1 METAQELKQTLNVLK
16 RALIIEREERKEIT
30 ANLEAT
36 KVKLKAVDEELEAKV
51 THKQVIQLNA
61 LTEKQEQI
69 DEELS
74 KAKDR
79 LKNLP
84 KAKSTPQKTS
94 GSGSTKSIQA
104 LEQQNEKLIEEYSTL
119 TRENKEDEEKVIKL
133 KQYFLFRELEAYAKE
148 LSKTDEDI
156 KEINN
161 SVLRKNEEIDK
172 KISSLSNEIAEI
184 VKNKMRTLEKNS
196 EYEEDVQNILVT
208 NKRMSEDTNNLK
220 DFIKNKSE
228 LENRLIESVKSHQA
242 MELDLESQVL
252 RCKSQLFDSNDF
264 YQEFEI
270 KVFSLMMKCKGSIVI
285 KKNPNGEFII
295 ELLYKAKKECIF
307 VREISNV
314 YEHQNKDDR
323 FVIEYNN
330 KSKEILAENKREI
343 VARIRELIQRSQGI
357 YSI

>member
-16 RALIIEREERKEIT
+16 RALIIEREERKENA

-36 KVKLKAVDEELEAKV
+36 KVKLKAIDEEIEAK
-51 THKQVIQLNA
+51 VIQLNTI
-61 LTEKQEQI
+61 TEKQGQL

-84 KAKSTPQKTS
+84 KAKPTPQKTS

-104 LEQQNEKLIEEYSTL
+104 LEQQNEKLMEEYSTL

-133 KQYFLFRELEAYAKE
+133 KQELESYTKE
-148 LSKTDEDI
+148 LSKTDEII

-161 SVLRKNEEIDK
+161 SVIRKNDEVNN

-196 EYEEDVQNILVT
+196 EYEEDIQNILIT

-228 LENRLIESVKSHQA
+228 LENRLIESVKSHEA

-252 RCKSQLFDSNDF
+252 RCKTQLFDSNDF

-270 KVFSLMMKCKGSIVI
+270 KVFSLMMKCKGSMII
-285 KKNPNGEFII
+285 KKNNTGEFVI
-295 ELLYKAKKECIF
+295 ELLYKTKKECIF
-307 VREISNV
+307 FREISNV

-330 KSKEILAENKREI
+330 KTKEILAENKGEI
-343 VARIRELIQRSQGI
+343 VARIREIIQRSQGI